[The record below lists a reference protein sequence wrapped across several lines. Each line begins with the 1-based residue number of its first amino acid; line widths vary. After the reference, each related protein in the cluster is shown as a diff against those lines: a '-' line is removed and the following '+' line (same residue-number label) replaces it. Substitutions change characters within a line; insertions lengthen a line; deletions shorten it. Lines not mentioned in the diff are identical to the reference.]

1 MKLLY
6 ANVQGNEKNLKT
18 PGVFQKSI
26 FFLEQPNNPCIAL
39 LDYWAKLLDTF
50 LKPKR
55 CWALWSVM
63 VASQ

>member
-6 ANVQGNEKNLKT
+6 GNVQGNEKNLKT

-50 LKPKR
+50 L
-55 CWALWSVM
+55 
-63 VASQ
+63 